1 MKQICQCTYSDPEN
15 HTQKMDVKCEH
26 LSSAMKVT
34 LFDLESFWHAHIHL
48 PPPKSTLPFSRIIFY
63 LHPLISV
70 GEKSLPLLTCLPLQ
84 SLINSL
90 DSFGPPCCCVLI
102 WTAWLPSG
110 QQLIIIG
117 PDHLHTH
124 THTQATARL
133 NYVSK
138 TKRKQG
144 EKQNQSLCTF
154 FSMFI
159 MRHCPVFT
167 PSWLALFLCLPVS
180 VWGRQNESRT
190 REPKCS

>member
-138 TKRKQG
+138 TKKEARR
-144 EKQNQSLCTF
+144 ETESEPMHF
-154 FSMFI
+154 FFYVHHEALSRIYTLVTGTVFVSSCVC
-159 MRHCPVFT
+159 MRETKWVKNKR
-167 PSWLALFLCLPVS
+167 AQV
-180 VWGRQNESRT
+180 
-190 REPKCS
+190 